1 MTVWSWNECYPEAF
15 NAAYPG
21 CFPVRVTC
29 LIKNQYVV
37 GYTMDS
43 SIDGPL
49 FVFCCWLPLP
59 REGSWGWINEGQGAG
74 HHCLEY

>member
-1 MTVWSWNECYPEAF
+1 MTVRSWNECYTEAF

-29 LIKNQYVV
+29 LIKNQFVV

-43 SIDGPL
+43 SVDGQL
-49 FVFCCWLPLP
+49 FVFCCCITG
-59 REGSWGWINEGQGAG
+59 RGAG
-74 HHCLEY
+74 AGLMKGRAPVITV